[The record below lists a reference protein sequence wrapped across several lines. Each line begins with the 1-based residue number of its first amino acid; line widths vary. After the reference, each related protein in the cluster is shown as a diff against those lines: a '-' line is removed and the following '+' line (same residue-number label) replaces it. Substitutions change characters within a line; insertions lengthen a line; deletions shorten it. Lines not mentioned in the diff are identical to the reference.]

1 MAGAF
6 ITMEGIDGSG
16 KSTQAR
22 LLAERLKA
30 EGFCVRLTREPGGTP
45 AGEKLRE
52 LVLSPEYRIAPEA
65 ELLLYL
71 ADRSIHVSEVIRPA
85 LADGCVVICERYAD
99 STLAYQGYGR
109 GLELGLLRQLN
120 LMATGGLQPDL
131 TVVLDLP
138 AAVAR
143 LDEERLDRL
152 ELEGRGFQ
160 ERVAEGFRRLAAEE
174 PSRMR
179 VIDGTG
185 YVRAIQDDIAALVGE
200 LLKESRVPHETDRE
214 GP

>member
-71 ADRSIHVSEVIRPA
+71 ADRSIHVSEMIRPA

-185 YVRAIQDDIAALVGE
+185 CVRAIQDDIAALVGE